1 MNKIKLFSNK
11 SQGDIQGHIQS
22 YKNLWKALP
31 IALLLGT
38 ASIQPSWAEE
48 KVILRTLTVTGR
60 GVETIPT
67 TLSKV
72 SLGVQVEG
80 KAANTVQQEAARK
93 SNAVVELLKSR
104 NVDKLQTTGIRLNPR
119 YSYKDN
125 IRKIEGY
132 EATNIVSFQV
142 PTEQAGKLLDEAI
155 KAGATRINSVSFV
168 ATEDKIEQA
177 RQQALKEATQ
187 DARKQ
192 ADAVFSSL
200 GLRSKEIIQIKVNNA
215 SVPEPVMYQRSVPTA
230 AMAEAAPTPVVGG
243 EQEVGASVTLQ
254 ISY

>member
-1 MNKIKLFSNK
+1 MNKIKLFGDK
-11 SQGDIQGHIQS
+11 SQAYAQD
-22 YKNLWKALP
+22 YKKLWKILP
-31 IALLLGT
+31 IALLVSV
-38 ASIQPSWAEE
+38 ASVQPGWAEE
-48 KVILRTLTVTGR
+48 KVVLRTLTVTGR
-60 GVETIPT
+60 GVEAIPT

-80 KAANTVQQEAARK
+80 KTANTVQQEASRK
-93 SNAVVELLKSR
+93 SNAVVNLLKSR
-104 NVDKLQTTGIRLNPR
+104 NVEKLETTGIRLNPR

-168 ATEDKIEQA
+168 ATEEKINQA

-187 DARKQ
+187 DAQTQ

-215 SVPEPVMYQRSVPTA
+215 SIPQPVMYRRATPTSA
-230 AMAEAAPTPVVGG
+230 RAEAAPTPVVGG
-243 EQEVGASVTLQ
+243 EQKVGASVTLQ